1 MNYEIP
7 RDDDFQ
13 EMGHIEDEVTD
24 VTNLNPNE
32 PVEELTDEP
41 VEPTEPTEE
50 INISPAE
57 KLITTLLKNKGIVAL
72 DKVLYEE
79 DDKVVEKNFYELPE
93 EDQLNILSQTDQE
106 LTDEE
111 IFYIT
116 QARENNIGLTDL
128 IQYYVN
134 QSIQQQVNG
143 TQDATSIQDYSDEE
157 LYVLDLKAKLEDSIT
172 DEEIIKSLE
181 KELES
186 PEIFKKKVEALRKDY
201 LALEEQEKN
210 NQLRAKQEQEEEGF
224 NEFKT
229 SVSELIN
236 NVEDVGGV
244 VLETED
250 KNEILSFMIQK
261 DPNGV
266 TEFAKQLRDPENLFL
281 QAWAI
286 LKAKDT
292 FDILKNHYES
302 QLKLAKK
309 SSTTKPTPKPT
320 DTKLVIDSK
329 QPKVLSIEDLNRFD

>member
-13 EMGHIEDEVTD
+13 NMGHIEDDVTD
-24 VTNLNPNE
+24 VTNPVLEQQINE
-32 PVEELTDEP
+32 PDESEMNEIPEEPE
-41 VEPTEPTEE
+41 
-50 INISPAE
+50 ISPAD

-79 DDKVVEKNFYELPE
+79 GDEVVEKNFYDLPE
-93 EDQLNILSQTDQE
+93 EDQLNILAQNDQE

-134 QSIQQQVNG
+134 QSIQQQLNG
-143 TQDATSIQDYSDEE
+143 NQDSTSIADYTDEE

-172 DEEIIKSLE
+172 DEEILKSLE

-210 NQLRAKQEQEEEGF
+210 NQQQLKQAQEEEGF

-250 KNEILSFMIQK
+250 KNEILNFMIQK

-309 SSTTKPTPKPT
+309 SSTTKTTPKPK
-320 DTKLVIDSK
+320 DTKLIIDPK
-329 QPKVLSIEDLNRFD
+329 QPKVQSIEDLNHFE